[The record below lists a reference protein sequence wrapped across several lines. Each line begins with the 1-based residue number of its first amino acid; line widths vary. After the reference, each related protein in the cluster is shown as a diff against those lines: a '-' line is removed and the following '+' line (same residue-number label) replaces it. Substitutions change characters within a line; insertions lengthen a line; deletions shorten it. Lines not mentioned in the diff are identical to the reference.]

1 MYAFSIFG
9 FELITLRMY
18 LRTNYL
24 YILFILGVRK
34 TYQHL
39 LFKNTGEFLKRGRRK
54 YLSPDNI
61 QHVPKF

>member
-24 YILFILGVRK
+24 YILYILGVRK
-34 TYQHL
+34 RYQYF
-39 LFKNTGEFLKRGRRK
+39 LFKNTGDFFKKRTVKIFISR
-54 YLSPDNI
+54 
-61 QHVPKF
+61 